1 MTIKPAV
8 TLSPRFYAAIL
19 AALAVAALALLPA
32 LTHAAAP
39 NQASPPQV
47 FIGAVTING
56 VPAPQG
62 TEIAALIDG
71 VSVATAEVN
80 DEGNYSLTV
89 ADQSAGATV
98 TFTVNGQAVTPT
110 GTVEVGGLATLALSL
125 TTDAAPTPEP
135 TATPDPAAT
144 PEATAEPTATPEPA
158 ATPEATAE
166 PTAAPA
172 PEPTA
177 VPTALPTPTPT
188 PVPPPTAV
196 PPTFPNVNEAF
207 RIGPTVRLRPV
218 NDLINAEQDG
228 LVEVLFRNP
237 QLNDATMVVDLT
249 VFIPSGF
256 HIYGEGM
263 ATDVAAG
270 AASGTYEVPPGQS
283 RTVFLNLKAEKVG
296 RSTLQFSGLYWPKG
310 NKDLFNPI
318 SLTHPFEVIHPS
330 ADPYAPPAAP
340 APTQAPPPP
349 AAAVPTIAPPAPPAL
364 APQAP
369 AAAPAAPAAPPANTP
384 GVGVSCNAP
393 AAPGQVDPT
402 AGLADGAL
410 LLLPLLGLAG
420 MVLARGRRRP

>member
-8 TLSPRFYAAIL
+8 TLGPRFYAAIL
-19 AALAVAALALLPA
+19 AALTVAALALLPA
-32 LTHAAAP
+32 LTFAAAP

-56 VPAPQG
+56 APAPQG

-110 GTVEVGGLATLALSL
+110 GTIEVGGLATLALSL

-158 ATPEATAE
+158 ATPESTAE
-166 PTAAPA
+166 PTAT
-172 PEPTA
+172 PEPEATP
-177 VPTALPTPTPT
+177 VPTALPTPMPT
-188 PVPPPTAV
+188 PVPSPTAV

-237 QLNDATMVVDLT
+237 QLNDAIMVVDLT

-256 HIYGEGM
+256 HIYGQGM
-263 ATDVAAG
+263 STDAAAG

-330 ADPYAPPAAP
+330 ADPYAPPEAP
-340 APTQAPPPP
+340 APTQAPPP
-349 AAAVPTIAPPAPPAL
+349 TTAPPAPQSPL
-364 APQAP
+364 VPAPQAP
-369 AAAPAAPAAPPANTP
+369 APPAPAPPAAPPNTP

-402 AGLADGAL
+402 AGLADGAM

-420 MVLARGRRRP
+420 MVAARGRRRP